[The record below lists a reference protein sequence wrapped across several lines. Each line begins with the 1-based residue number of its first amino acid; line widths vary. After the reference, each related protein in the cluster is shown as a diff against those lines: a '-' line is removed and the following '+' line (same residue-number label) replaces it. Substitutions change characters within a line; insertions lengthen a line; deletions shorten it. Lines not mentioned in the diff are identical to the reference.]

1 MLEKSNS
8 SRNVETADL
17 AGQAKQRT
25 KTKRP
30 RGRKVTI
37 TIAFQGKALL
47 KAQDIMDVAL
57 Q

>member
-1 MLEKSNS
+1 VLEKSNS